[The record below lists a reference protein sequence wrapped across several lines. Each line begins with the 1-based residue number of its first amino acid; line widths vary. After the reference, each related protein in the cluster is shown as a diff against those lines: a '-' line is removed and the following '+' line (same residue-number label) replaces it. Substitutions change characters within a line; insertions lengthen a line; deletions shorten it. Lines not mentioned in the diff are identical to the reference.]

1 MVKKRIMKGHQLLML
16 NEQDDILLAIS
27 ENIQSTNMEMA
38 VEGSLTADV
47 AFEFEDE
54 LIVAMTVCNSIII
67 DFKNVTGI
75 TSAGLK
81 ALLSVQKMIDEIGG
95 KRLSLKNISPAV
107 AETFEEVG
115 FDGLFEIEENE

>member
-27 ENIQSTNMEMA
+27 ETIQDSTMEMA
-38 VEGSLTADV
+38 IEGSLTADV
-47 AFEFEDE
+47 SFEFEDE
-54 LIVAMTVCNSIII
+54 LIAAMTVCNNIVI
-67 DFKNVTGI
+67 DFKDVTGI

-81 ALLSVQKMIDEIGG
+81 ALLSAQKMIDEMNG
-95 KRLSLKNISPAV
+95 KRMALKNISPAV

-115 FDGLFEIEENE
+115 FDGLFEIEEKE